1 MQPRFDRRVALIALV
16 AGCQIICLLGATAFF
31 SSKLRGSIR
40 GTVHDQV
47 LADNIHTAR
56 QMTTLIRQLE
66 VGDLREN
73 VASWARLQ
81 KFIQDIRLPND
92 GFVCLTDDS
101 DGAILC
107 HPLLTAPP
115 AHLSLPGGTET
126 QGMTKPGM
134 TKSGMTK
141 PGMTKPGMTKPG
153 MTKPGMTKPG
163 MTKPGMTKPGMT
175 KPGMTKPGM
184 TKPGM
189 TKPGMTK
196 PGMAK
201 PGMTKSASGSGE
213 TVTGSVV
220 DYAGELQ
227 IIAAGRIPEL
237 GATVHVHQLA
247 SGIEHNISQ
256 VISPIWPLGI
266 GVTIGLVVS
275 TTVLMIGIMRCYDS
289 RVDRINGQLEELVD
303 SRTSALRK
311 TRDAV
316 IHGLAKLAESRDT
329 DTGEHLDRIRLYVT
343 VIGRHLGSYRSE
355 FDDAYIENLSLAS
368 SLHDIGKVG
377 IPDAVLLKPGRFAP
391 EERTVME
398 RHSTI
403 GGVCLSAIGS
413 QLGDDDFLELA
424 RDITFCHHEKWDG
437 TGYPFGIQGET
448 IPLSARIVALADVY
462 DALRSKRPY
471 KDPMPHTKARQIIL
485 AGRGRHFDPEITDA
499 FLACE
504 DEFIAVSERYITKST
519 SNMNKKVVELPHNQE
534 RGAVSGT
541 SKPLR

>member
-16 AGCQIICLLGATAFF
+16 ASCQIICLLGATAFF

-56 QMTTLIRQLE
+56 QMTTLIQQLE

-81 KFIQDIRLPND
+81 KSIQDIRLPND

-126 QGMTKPGM
+126 E
-134 TKSGMTK
+134 GMTK

-163 MTKPGMTKPGMT
+163 MTKPGMTKPEMT
-175 KPGMTKPGM
+175 KPGMTKP
-184 TKPGM
+184 
-189 TKPGMTK
+189 
-196 PGMAK
+196 
-201 PGMTKSASGSGE
+201 ASGSVE

-266 GVTIGLVVS
+266 SVTIGLVVS

-289 RVDRINGQLEELVD
+289 RVDRINEQLEELVD

-448 IPLSARIVALADVY
+448 IPLAARIVALADVY

-485 AGRGRHFDPEITDA
+485 AGRGKHFDPEITDA

-519 SNMNKKVVELPHNQE
+519 SNMNKKVVELPHSQE
-534 RGAVSGT
+534 GGVVSET
-541 SKPLR
+541 SKPLC

>member
-16 AGCQIICLLGATAFF
+16 ASCQIICLLGATAFF

-56 QMTTLIRQLE
+56 QMTTLIQQLE

-81 KFIQDIRLPND
+81 KSIQDIRLPND

-126 QGMTKPGM
+126 E
-134 TKSGMTK
+134 GMTK

-196 PGMAK
+196 PEMTK
-201 PGMTKSASGSGE
+201 PGMTKPASGSVE

-266 GVTIGLVVS
+266 SVTIGLVVS

-289 RVDRINGQLEELVD
+289 RVDRINEQLEELVD

-413 QLGDDDFLELA
+413 QLECA
-424 RDITFCHHEKWDG
+424 SKNPRRC
-437 TGYPFGIQGET
+437 YPR
-448 IPLSARIVALADVY
+448 SRKACRIA
-462 DALRSKRPY
+462 
-471 KDPMPHTKARQIIL
+471 
-485 AGRGRHFDPEITDA
+485 
-499 FLACE
+499 
-504 DEFIAVSERYITKST
+504 
-519 SNMNKKVVELPHNQE
+519 
-534 RGAVSGT
+534 
-541 SKPLR
+541 